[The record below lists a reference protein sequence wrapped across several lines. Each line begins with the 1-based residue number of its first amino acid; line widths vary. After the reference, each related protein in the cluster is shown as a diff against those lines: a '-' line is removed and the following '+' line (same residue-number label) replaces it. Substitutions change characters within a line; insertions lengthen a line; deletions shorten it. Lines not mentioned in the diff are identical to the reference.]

1 MNDEKLKPC
10 SAESTGVYIRVMC
23 LLHKCDEYGT
33 LTFNELDARTDDI
46 CYDFARVLLPHLPYT
61 LEVIHRGLKELTARK
76 VLTIDGE
83 RLSQKRMVKDGNT
96 SEERSKAGKK
106 GGGNPNL
113 HKQNPKQ
120 TPKQN
125 NKQNTEYENEYEYE
139 DNNTEKGGVGETK
152 NWKTDYEIYHKEC
165 HEAFSEFL
173 NNSEKMNQQKELNP
187 GVDVALSIK
196 KGYENFWKTKAG
208 WQHKKKKRTK
218 EIDWEATIINSIDL
232 NKVYLQ
238 RNATGNE
245 RTRFDIISERTAKA
259 AELMAES
266 DR

>member
-1 MNDEKLKPC
+1 MCIFHKQETYGSILLKQKDKQK
-10 SAESTGVYIRVMC
+10 SSSIE
-23 LLHKCDEYGT
+23 
-33 LTFNELDARTDDI
+33 N
-46 CYDFARVLLPHLPYT
+46 FALKFAKLLPFDEETILSA
-61 LEVIHRGLKELTARK
+61 LIELVDEN
-76 VLTIDGE
+76 VLTIEDD
-83 RLSQKRMVKDGNT
+83 LIYQKRMVKDGNT

-113 HKQNPKQ
+113 HKQNHKQ

-152 NWKTDYEIYHKEC
+152 TWKSDYEIYHKEC
-165 HEAFSEFL
+165 HEAFYEFL

-232 NKVYLQ
+232 NKVYLP
-238 RNATGNE
+238 RNATGSDK
-245 RTRFDIISERTAKA
+245 TRFDIISERTAKA